1 MGVIM
6 LEKIKELLSQLKEN
20 ADRSESSAEVN
31 DLRVRFLG
39 KNGEYTGLL
48 RGLKDVPP
56 EDRGRV
62 GKLINEGK
70 QKIEAI
76 LAEKEAYF
84 KAKEQERKLKSEK
97 IDVTLS
103 KGYEIGSTHPITK
116 VKNEILDT
124 FIGLGFAVKE
134 GPEIETDYYNFQT
147 LGIPEDHPARDMQD
161 TFYVGDKVLL
171 RTHTSPMQ
179 SRTMLSQKPPI
190 RIVVPGKVYRADDDA
205 THSPIFN
212 QIEGLCVEEG
222 ISLAHLKN
230 MLEIFAKSTFS
241 KDTKVRFRP
250 SYFPFTEPSVEV
262 DISCTICGG
271 KGCRLCKGTG
281 WIEVLGAGIVNPVV
295 LENCGI
301 DSKKYSGFAFGFGID
316 RIAMLKYGIPD
327 IRLMYENDINF
338 LKQYK

>member
-1 MGVIM
+1 M
-6 LEKIKELLSQLKEN
+6 LDKIKELLKKCSDALEK
-20 ADRSESSAEVN
+20 AVSSADIG

-39 KNGEYTGLL
+39 KSGEYTGLL

-56 EDRGRV
+56 AERGPI

-70 QKIEAI
+70 VKLETL
-76 LAEKEAYF
+76 LAEKEAQF
-84 KAKEQERKLKSEK
+84 KAKEEERKLKSEK

-103 KGYEIGSTHPITK
+103 KGSSIGSTHPITK

-124 FIGLGFAVKE
+124 FIGLGFSVKE

-147 LGIPEDHPARDMQD
+147 LGIPADHPARDMQD
-161 TFYVGDKVLL
+161 TFYISENILL

-230 MLEIFAKSTFS
+230 MLEIFAKSTFNES
-241 KDTKVRFRP
+241 TKVRFRP

-262 DISCTICGG
+262 DISCSMCGG

-327 IRLMYENDINF
+327 IRLMYENDVNF

>member
-1 MGVIM
+1 M
-6 LEKIKELLSQLKEN
+6 LNKIKELLDKVKDCVDN
-20 ADRSESSAEVN
+20 AATSADIG

-39 KNGEYTGLL
+39 KSGEYTGLL

-56 EDRGRV
+56 AERGTI
-62 GKLINEGK
+62 GKLINDGK
-70 QKIEAI
+70 VRLESM

-84 KAKEQERKLKSEK
+84 RAKEEARKLKAEK

-103 KGYEIGSTHPITK
+103 KGYKIGSKHPITK

-147 LGIPEDHPARDMQD
+147 LGIPADHPARDMQD
-161 TFYVGDKVLL
+161 TFYISENILL

-230 MLEIFAKSTFS
+230 MLEIFAKSTFNQ
-241 KDTKVRFRP
+241 DTKVRFRP

-262 DISCTICGG
+262 DISCSMCGG

-281 WIEVLGAGIVNPVV
+281 WIEILGAGIVNPVV

-327 IRLMYENDINF
+327 IRLMYENDVNF

>member
-1 MGVIM
+1 M
-6 LEKIKELLSQLKEN
+6 LEKIKELLSKCKQS
-20 ADRSESSAEVN
+20 ADLAESSADVN
-31 DLRVRFLG
+31 DLRVRYLG
-39 KNGEYTGLL
+39 KSGEYTGLL
-48 RGLKDVPP
+48 RGLKDVAPA
-56 EDRGRV
+56 ERGAI

-70 QKIEAI
+70 IKIETL
-76 LAEKEAYF
+76 LAEKERYF
-84 KAKEQERKLKSEK
+84 KAKEEEKKLRSEK

-103 KGYEIGSTHPITK
+103 KGASIGSTHPITK

-147 LGIPEDHPARDMQD
+147 LGIPADHPARDMQD
-161 TFYVGDKVLL
+161 TFYISENILL

-230 MLEIFAKSTFS
+230 MLEIFAKSTFN

-250 SYFPFTEPSVEV
+250 SYFPFTEPSV
-262 DISCTICGG
+262 
-271 KGCRLCKGTG
+271 
-281 WIEVLGAGIVNPVV
+281 
-295 LENCGI
+295 
-301 DSKKYSGFAFGFGID
+301 
-316 RIAMLKYGIPD
+316 
-327 IRLMYENDINF
+327 
-338 LKQYK
+338 

>member
-1 MGVIM
+1 M
-6 LEKIKELLSQLKEN
+6 LEKIKELLSALKEH
-20 ADRSESSAEVN
+20 ADRSESSADVN
-31 DLRVRFLG
+31 ELRVRYLG

-56 EDRGRV
+56 DQRGAI

-76 LAEKEAYF
+76 LAEKEAFF
-84 KAKEQERKLKSEK
+84 KAKEQERKLQSEK

-103 KGYEIGSTHPITK
+103 KRYTIGSTHPITK

-161 TFYVGDKVLL
+161 TFYVGEKILL

-262 DISCTICGG
+262 DISCTMCGG

-327 IRLMYENDINF
+327 IRLMYENDVNF

>member
-1 MGVIM
+1 M
-6 LEKIKELLSQLKEN
+6 LDKIKEMVARLTESADN
-20 ADRSESSAEVN
+20 AKTSNDVN
-31 DLRVRFLG
+31 DLRVRYLG

-48 RGLKDVPP
+48 RGLKDVAPA
-56 EDRGRV
+56 DRSAI

-70 QKIEAI
+70 QKIEAL

-84 KAKEQERKLKSEK
+84 KAKETERKLKAEK

-103 KGYEIGSTHPITK
+103 KEIPVGSTHPITK

-124 FIGLGFAVKE
+124 FIGLGFQVKE

-147 LGIPEDHPARDMQD
+147 LGIPADHPARDMQD
-161 TFYVGDKVLL
+161 TFYISENILL

-179 SRTMLSQKPPI
+179 SRTMLSQQPPI

-230 MLEIFAKSTFS
+230 MLEIFAKSTFT

-262 DISCTICGG
+262 DISCSMCGG

-281 WIEVLGAGIVNPVV
+281 WIEILGAGIVNPVV

-327 IRLMYENDINF
+327 IRLLYENDVNF